1 MKTYRKYS
9 LIIAISFLNL
19 AFAKAETTIKRKP
32 TNYTIILDLSDR
44 VLNEKQLDYDIAQIQ
59 LMFQKFKKKAKQN
72 LIITSKDRFVVKIVP
87 QKGSS
92 LDHNHFENLL
102 QLRLD
107 QIHIK
112 DKNNSMEKLAS
123 ILNETLN
130 KLKNSAMLGK
140 NKSDYAGVDLWSFLN
155 MNKEQL
161 AQPYYN
167 NTIIIMTDGYLDFE
181 DNSHVIKK
189 ANHFTGTGFIKTLNS
204 NTWKKDAENK
214 KMGLLPISIKNKAT
228 WIITG
233 LKSKQPKDL
242 FQITKLKYFWTKW
255 IMESADAS
263 PKFINYGTESQIL
276 SELNSITQ

>member
-1 MKTYRKYS
+1 MSTFKKHT
-9 LIIAISFLNL
+9 LIIALSFLNL

-32 TNYTIILDLSDR
+32 INYTIILDLSDR
-44 VLNEKQLDYDIAQIQ
+44 ILNEKQLDYDIAQIQ

-72 LIITSKDRFVVKIVP
+72 LIITSKDRFVVKIIP

-92 LDHNHFENLL
+92 LDHNYFENIL

-112 DKNNSMEKLAS
+112 DKNNSMKKLDS

-130 KLKNSAMLGK
+130 KLKDSAILGK
-140 NKSDYAGVDLWSFLN
+140 RKSDYAGVDLWSFLN
-155 MNKEQL
+155 TNKDQI
-161 AQPYYN
+161 ARSAYD
-167 NTIIIMTDGYLDFE
+167 NTIVIMTDGYLDFE
-181 DNSHVIKK
+181 DNSHVVKRE
-189 ANHFTGTGFIKTLNS
+189 NQFTGTGFIKTLNS
-204 NTWKKDAENK
+204 SAWKKDAEDK
-214 KMGLLPISIKNKAT
+214 KMGLLPISINHKAT

-255 IMESADAS
+255 ITESAKAS
-263 PKFINYGTESQIL
+263 PQFINYSTESQIL